1 LIAPVRLD
9 RKMLNHYRPMRI
21 FPSLL
26 LLAALSF
33 FTLECGRDNSN
44 SPASST
50 PAGQQPASGLG
61 NGGNQT
67 GANTGVQGK
76 TATGAG
82 AGAVGGVRGSAS
94 NTGTNEDARDSRK
107 ANGSGGARRP

>member
-1 LIAPVRLD
+1 MLD
-9 RKMLNHYRPMRI
+9 HWRRMRT
-21 FPSLL
+21 FFLSLT
-26 LLAALSF
+26 LLAALSIS
-33 FTLECGRDNSN
+33 TVECGRNNDNSRG
-44 SPASST
+44 SST
-50 PAGQQPASGLG
+50 PAGRQPASGLG
-61 NGGNQT
+61 NGGNQS

-107 ANGSGGARRP
+107 ANGSGGASQRP

>member
-1 LIAPVRLD
+1 MLDHWRRMRTFLSLI
-9 RKMLNHYRPMRI
+9 
-21 FPSLL
+21 LL
-26 LLAALSF
+26 VSLSF
-33 FTLECGRDNSN
+33 LTVECGRDNGN
-44 SPASST
+44 SPGSST

-94 NTGTNEDARDSRK
+94 NTGTKEDARDSRK
-107 ANGSGGARRP
+107 TNGSGGAGQRP